1 MTSTEN
7 TSSCYVL
14 SLLTNSSLCT
24 NPLRFVAFFCS
35 LFIPFLLPLVASPL
49 FFFILIASVAGQA
62 RSVSRGGSKSP
73 ARPGTP
79 LPTHIP
85 HPTNYNYPLHSP
97 LHAPHTYTPHTHIP
111 HTYTPSFT
119 VRVGLDTPPT
129 PTNTKYYSPQDPLHA
144 HPSNNYLLFPC
155 N

>member
-1 MTSTEN
+1 MEN

-79 LPTHIP
+79 LSTHIP
-85 HPTNYNYPLHSP
+85 HIHIYP
-97 LHAPHTYTPHTHIP
+97 THIP